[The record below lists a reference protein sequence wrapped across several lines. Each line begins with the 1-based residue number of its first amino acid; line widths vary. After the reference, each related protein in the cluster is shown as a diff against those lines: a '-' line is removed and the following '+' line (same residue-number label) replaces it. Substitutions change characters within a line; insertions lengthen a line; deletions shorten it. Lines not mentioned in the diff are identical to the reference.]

1 MPTVEDR
8 FSGAE
13 IRELRDRLETDR
25 RAFLAEYEQD
35 MERERE
41 IPIDEVGD
49 AADRAEVALDRATL
63 LRAAE
68 DDLERLRLIDDALHR
83 LSAGTFGV
91 CLAGGEAI
99 PLERLRAVPWTRYCA
114 IHQEEWEDEQRDAA
128 RRPWRAP
135 AQGLAGGS
143 SRPTASWR

>member
-8 FSGAE
+8 LSGAE

-25 RAFLAEYEQD
+25 RALLAEYEQD
-35 MERERE
+35 LERERE

-49 AADRAEVALDRATL
+49 AADRAEAALDRAAL
-63 LRAAE
+63 LSAAE
-68 DDLERLRLIDDALHR
+68 DELERLRLIDDALHR
-83 LSAGTFGV
+83 LNAGTYGV

-114 IHQEEWEDEQRDAA
+114 IHQEQWEIHQRDAA
-128 RRPWRAP
+128 RRYGRAP
-135 AQGLAGGS
+135 AQGLAEGS
-143 SRPTASWR
+143 SWPTSVRR